1 MTLRDPIAALNLAK
15 KIVDSDPRNFYRKMY
30 IAKVRYGYKVL
41 DPKHKTVYE
50 GKIVG
55 EYGKV
60 LV

>member
-1 MTLRDPIAALNLAK
+1 
-15 KIVDSDPRNFYRKMY
+15 VDSDPRRFYRKMY
-30 IAKVRYGYKVL
+30 IAKVRFGYKVL